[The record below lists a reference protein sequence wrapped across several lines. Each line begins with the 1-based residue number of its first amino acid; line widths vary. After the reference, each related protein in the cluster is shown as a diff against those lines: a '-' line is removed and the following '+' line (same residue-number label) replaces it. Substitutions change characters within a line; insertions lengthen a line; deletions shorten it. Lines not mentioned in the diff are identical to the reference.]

1 MLLLLTV
8 KAKTKA
14 QLQMAVYQ
22 IGSMAT
28 NRYEKILQWF
38 RSDFFYF
45 KILIKNRPTYL
56 NKNLNTVKRET
67 ELKKG

>member
-28 NRYEKILQWF
+28 DMKKYYNGLGLISSILK
-38 RSDFFYF
+38 Y
-45 KILIKNRPTYL
+45 
-56 NKNLNTVKRET
+56 
-67 ELKKG
+67 

>member
-28 NRYEKILQWF
+28 NTYEKILQWF

-45 KILIKNRPTYL
+45 KILIK
-56 NKNLNTVKRET
+56 T
-67 ELKKG
+67 EYRNVL